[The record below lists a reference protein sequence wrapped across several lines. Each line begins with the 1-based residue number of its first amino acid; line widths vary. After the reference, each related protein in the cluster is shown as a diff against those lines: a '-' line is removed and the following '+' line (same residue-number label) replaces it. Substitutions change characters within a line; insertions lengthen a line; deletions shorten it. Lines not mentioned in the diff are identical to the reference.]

1 MRELTKAEK
10 RVAKEVIRRGILHRH
25 SQWQNELRELLDK
38 PFEEGSNEFER
49 SLEITDNARKFFKE
63 AMKMEEYYRNS
74 QLVGGLAC
82 LYQDHHITDEDI
94 AELTGDIQ
102 QTMRLMLSLT

>member
-1 MRELTKAEK
+1 MRELTKVEK
-10 RVAKEVIRRGILHRH
+10 RVAKEIIRRGILHRH
-25 SQWQNELRELLDK
+25 SQWQMELRELLDK
-38 PFEEGSNEFER
+38 PFDEDSNEFDR
-49 SLEITDNARKFFKE
+49 SMEITDNARKFFKE

-74 QLVGGLAC
+74 QLVVGLAS

-102 QTMRLMLSLT
+102 QTIRLILGL